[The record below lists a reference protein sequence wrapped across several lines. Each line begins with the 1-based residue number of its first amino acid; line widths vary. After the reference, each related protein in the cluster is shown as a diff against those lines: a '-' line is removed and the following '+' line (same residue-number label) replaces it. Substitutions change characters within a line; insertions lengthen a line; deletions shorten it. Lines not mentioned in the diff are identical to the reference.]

1 MKNKKV
7 LISIVSTLSFAFLL
21 LPLASCDSGVNSTN
35 PNVDFNIVVKNLIDV
50 KFGEV
55 TVSLKQNG
63 NVVASADTNAD
74 GVATISA
81 PQGVYDISVEEID
94 LPLGYFVER
103 NAYKTDGTLTDFDVV
118 CKSEVIYGDAPSG
131 LAYKIGDIVYD
142 FSFKNTEG
150 KTISLY
156 NELQTKQMALINI
169 WATWCGPCKYE
180 FPFLEEAY
188 QEYSDSVSV
197 LAVSYSDSNA
207 DIRNYKTANGL
218 SFDMGAD
225 SSFASHIITDG
236 IPTTVI
242 VDRYGMITDIHV
254 GSLTSANDFK
264 EIFEKHIGD
273 DYKPSI
279 KVNNGENG
287 DGNNEEE
294 NPIIKPTYSMPS
306 SSDISDAICADGFST
321 TFSAQ
326 PNDEYAW
333 PFIISED
340 GESIEPSNGGYD
352 NSYAIIKFDI
362 NLSKDGVFA
371 FDYKAS
377 CEPDADIL
385 YVVVNGDILYE
396 LSGTTNE
403 WKTCYAYVALAEGKS
418 NVTLVY
424 QKDSS
429 LTAGDDAVYVKNLRY
444 LTLDQID
451 EVTYIK
457 RPCVSNPTLVGN
469 KYSGYITPVLNSKDN
484 YYHVGNENGP
494 LVLLDFFYGTYWDGT
509 VSFYQIIVDHPNL
522 STSNYKKVIDEYAS
536 YGSNNVYQLTPV
548 TPALLTAVNACLKTI
563 TGVEYPEQFL
573 ELCYYYDD
581 YGPNSTE
588 LESPIKGL
596 ALFDALEAKLGED
609 NYITYD
615 TPVLPRGKYCKFVP
629 EKSGA
634 YHIVSIDETL
644 IPIGWVFDEDK
655 NIIYES
661 NDFMRSSAIKYVYGV
676 DMYVYFEAN
685 TTYYINIAYGD
696 YLQLGTLQFSLSYL
710 GETATRL
717 EKCSAPVFT
726 TELDENGEMVTDK
739 ILSIGID
746 YKLNPA
752 DGYYYELK
760 ANGELGSPIYAD
772 LKYSTG
778 IFEETLVQVATK
790 GGFMT
795 SEDGLFDEVGYQNTV
810 DFASYIQDQYTEGE
824 LDGLVKVDQRL
835 MELLQ
840 FLMDKYTFAGVED
853 SWLKLCYYNR
863 SYEPLN

>member
-7 LISIVSTLSFAFLL
+7 LISIVSALSFASLL
-21 LPLASCDSGVNSTN
+21 LPLASCDTNSSA
-35 PNVDFNIVVKNLIDV
+35 NVDFNIVVKNLIDV
-50 KFGEV
+50 KFDEV

-63 NVVASADTNAD
+63 NVIGSADTNAD
-74 GVATISA
+74 GVATINA
-81 PQGVYDISVEEID
+81 PQGVYDIVVEEVD

-103 NAYKTDGTLTDFDVV
+103 NAYKTDGSLTDFDVV
-118 CKSEVIYGDAPSG
+118 CKSEVIYGEAPRD
-131 LAYKIGDIVYD
+131 LIYNIGDIVYD

-150 KTISLY
+150 KTVSLY
-156 NELQTKQMALINI
+156 NVLQTKKMALINV

-188 QEYSDSVSV
+188 KEYSEDVSV
-197 LAVSYSDSNA
+197 LAISYSDSNSE
-207 DIRNYKTANGL
+207 IRSYKNSMGL
-218 SFDMGAD
+218 TFDMGAE
-225 SSFASHIITDG
+225 STFFSHIVSEG
-236 IPTTVI
+236 IPTSVI
-242 VDRYGMITDIHV
+242 VDRYGMITDIHI
-254 GSLTSANDFK
+254 GALTSPEQFK
-264 EIFEKHIGD
+264 EIFEKHIAD

-279 KVNNGENG
+279 KVNNGGSN
-287 DGNNEEE
+287 DNNQNDEEE
-294 NPIIKPTYSMPS
+294 VRVKPTYTMPS
-306 SSDISDAICADGFST
+306 SSEISDVICSEGFTT

-352 NSYAIIKFDI
+352 SSYSIIKFDI

-385 YVVVNGDILYE
+385 YVVINGDILYE
-396 LSGTTNE
+396 LSGTDAE
-403 WKTCYAYVALAEGKS
+403 WKTCYAYVALAAGTS
-418 NVTLVY
+418 SVALVY

-429 LTAGDDAVYVKNLRY
+429 LTAGEDAVFVKNLRY
-444 LTLDQID
+444 LTIDQIE

-457 RPCVSNPTLVGN
+457 RPCVSNPTLIGN
-469 KYSGYITPVLNSKDN
+469 KYSGYITPVLSTKDN

-494 LVLLDFFYGTYWDGT
+494 LILLDFFYGTYWDGT
-509 VSFYQIIVDHPNL
+509 VGFYQVIAEHPTLSL
-522 STSNYKKVIDEYAS
+522 STNKKVIDEFAS
-536 YGSNNVYQLTPV
+536 YGSNNVYQLTPI
-548 TPALLTAVNACLKTI
+548 TPSLLSAVNACLKTI
-563 TGVEYPEQFL
+563 TGTEYAEQFL

-596 ALFDALEAKLGED
+596 ALFDALEAKLGDD

-615 TPVLPRGKYCKFVP
+615 TPVLPRGKFCEFVP
-629 EKSGA
+629 EQSGA
-634 YHIVSIDETL
+634 YRITSLDETL
-644 IPIGWVFDEDK
+644 IPIGWIFDENK

-661 NDFMRSSAIKYVYGV
+661 NDFMRESAIEYVYGV
-676 DMYVYFEAN
+676 DMYAYFEAN
-685 TTYYINIAYGD
+685 KTYYINIAYGD
-696 YLQLGTLQFSLSYL
+696 YLQLGTIQYSLTYL
-710 GETATRL
+710 GESATRL

-726 TELDENGEMVTDK
+726 TELDENGEMLADK
-739 ILSIGID
+739 IITVGIN

-760 ANGELGSPIYAD
+760 DNGELGSPIYAD
-772 LKYSTG
+772 FKYTTG

-790 GGFMT
+790 GGFMA
-795 SEDGLFDEVGYQNTV
+795 SENGTFDEVGYQMTV
-810 DFASYIQDQYTEGE
+810 EFASYIQDQYTEGE

-840 FLMDKYTFAGVED
+840 YLMDKYTFENVKD

-863 SYEPLN
+863 SYESLN

>member
-1 MKNKKV
+1 MKSKKV
-7 LISIVSTLSFAFLL
+7 LISIVSALSFASVL
-21 LPLASCDSGVNSTN
+21 LPLASCGEVSSSSN

-50 KFGEV
+50 KFNEI

-74 GVATISA
+74 GVATINA

-94 LPLGYFVER
+94 LPLGYYVER

-131 LAYKIGDIVYD
+131 LTYNIGDIVYD

-156 NELQTKQMALINI
+156 NELQTKKMALINI

-188 QEYSDSVSV
+188 KEYSDEVSV
-197 LAVSYSDSNA
+197 LAVSFSDSNA
-207 DIRNYKTANGL
+207 DIRNYKAANGL
-218 SFDMGAD
+218 TFDMGAD
-225 SSFASHIITDG
+225 SSFASHVISEG

-254 GSLTSANDFK
+254 GSFTRADDFK

-279 KVNNGENG
+279 KVNNGENN
-287 DGNNEEE
+287 DGNQEEE
-294 NPIIKPTYSMPS
+294 EVRVKPTYTMPS
-306 SSDISDAICADGFST
+306 SSDISDAICAEGFST

-326 PNDEYAW
+326 PNDEYSW

-377 CEPDADIL
+377 SEPDADIL

-396 LSGTTNE
+396 LSGTSAE
-403 WKTCYAYVALAEGKS
+403 WKTCYAYVALSSGKS

-424 QKDSS
+424 QKDDS
-429 LTAGDDAVYVKNLRY
+429 LTAGDDAVFVKNLRY
-444 LTLDQID
+444 LTIDQIE

-469 KYSGYITPVLNSKDN
+469 KYSGYITPVLSSKDN
-484 YYHVGNENGP
+484 YYHVGDENGP
-494 LVLLDFFYGTYWDGT
+494 LILLDFFYGTYWDGT
-509 VSFYQIIVDHPNL
+509 VGFYQVIIEHPTL
-522 STSNYKKVIDEYAS
+522 AESSYRSVIDEYAS
-536 YGSNNVYQLTPV
+536 YGNNNTYQLTPV
-548 TPALLTAVNACLKTI
+548 TPTLLTAINACLKTI
-563 TGVEYPEQFL
+563 TGVEYPEQYL

-596 ALFDALEAKLGED
+596 ALFDSLEAHLGDD

-629 EKSGA
+629 EQSGA
-634 YHIVSIDETL
+634 YRIVSTDETL

-661 NDFMRSSAIKYVYGV
+661 NDFMRSSAINYVYGV
-676 DMYVYFEAN
+676 DMYVYFEAG

-696 YLQLGTLQFSLSYL
+696 YLQLGKLQFSLTYL

-717 EKCSAPVFT
+717 EKCSAPVFS
-726 TELDENGEMVTDK
+726 TELDENGEMIADK
-739 ILSIGID
+739 IISVGID
-746 YKLNPA
+746 YKLNPT

-760 ANGELGSPIYAD
+760 ENGELGSPIYAD

-795 SEDGLFDEVGYQNTV
+795 SELGTYDEVGYQMTV
-810 DFASYIQDQYTEGE
+810 EFASYIQDQYTEGE

-840 FLMDKYTFAGVED
+840 YLMDKYTFAGVKD

-863 SYEPLN
+863 SYESLN